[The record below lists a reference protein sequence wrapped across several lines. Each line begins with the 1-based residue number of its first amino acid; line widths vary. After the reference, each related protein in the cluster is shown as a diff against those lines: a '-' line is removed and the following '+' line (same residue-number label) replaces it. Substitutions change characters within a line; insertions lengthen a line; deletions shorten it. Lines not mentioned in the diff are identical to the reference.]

1 MAHGSIR
8 LFMGWL
14 VGLAVLLLIAA
25 PAYASAVSTG
35 NADAITSSGARLNGL
50 LDPSVGGFTWFFQ
63 YGTSSDL
70 SSAATST
77 APQTAS
83 ISVGDLDAV
92 SQLVSGLKPGYTY
105 YYRVVL
111 ETPAGT
117 GVTAAELFGDTD
129 QFTTV
134 AQALLVKRS
143 SRIFHSTVSFPLRCL
158 GEAGRH
164 APPSCG

>member
-1 MAHGSIR
+1 
-8 LFMGWL
+8 MGWL
-14 VGLAVLLLIAA
+14 VGLAVLLLSAA

-77 APQTAS
+77 APQTES

-111 ETPAGT
+111 ETPAGA
-117 GVTAAELFGDTD
+117 GVTAAELFGDAD
-129 QFTTV
+129 QFPTG
-134 AQALLVKRS
+134 AQALPWSSGAPASFTARS
-143 SRIFHSTVSFPLRCL
+143 VSRCAAWARR
-158 GEAGRH
+158 GRH